1 MKKILVV
8 ITIMIIGLVGI
19 KGYDLI
25 HGGFEIKIKN
35 QTNKELSGLYL
46 TYDNIKSD
54 IKIPLID
61 LNKDYK
67 LNVNP
72 SKDIGESSMKLH
84 YKDNKGKLHKET
96 VIGYFE
102 GGYSG
107 DILIKIK
114 SIDADGKLKFNIK
127 EDISLY

>member
-25 HGGFEIKIKN
+25 HVGFEIKIIN

-72 SKDIGESSMKLH
+72 SEDIGESSMKLH
-84 YKDNKGKLHKET
+84 YKDNKGKLHTET